1 MSEAEI
7 LCDRV
12 AFLHKGKIR
21 AIGAPKDLKQE
32 FGSDSITVELKNG
45 MQEIIQNGAQ
55 DAEKLYQWMHSN
67 EVTRI
72 NTNEPT
78 LGDIFMQITGSDLV

>member
-21 AIGAPKDLKQE
+21 AIGAPKDLK
-32 FGSDSITVELKNG
+32 KNL
-45 MQEIIQNGAQ
+45 A
-55 DAEKLYQWMHSN
+55 L
-67 EVTRI
+67 
-72 NTNEPT
+72 T
-78 LGDIFMQITGSDLV
+78 LLQ

>member
-21 AIGAPKDLKQE
+21 AIGAPKDLKE
-32 FGSDSITVELKNG
+32 FGSDTITVELKNG
-45 MQEIIQNGAQ
+45 EQEIIENGSQ
-55 DAEKLYQWMHSN
+55 DAEKLYQWMQSDQ
-67 EVTRI
+67 VTRI
-72 NTNEPT
+72 YTNEPT